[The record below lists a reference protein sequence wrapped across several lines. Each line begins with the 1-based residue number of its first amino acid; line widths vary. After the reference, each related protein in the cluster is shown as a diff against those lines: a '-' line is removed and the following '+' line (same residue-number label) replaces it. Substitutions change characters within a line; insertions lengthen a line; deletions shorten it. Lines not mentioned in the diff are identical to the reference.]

1 MILKNHEKNKKFKFD
16 EVSFNFSWEI
26 SSGNSVKTGNE
37 DYGNLLRNIYHYDP
51 SLHEFDAEKFKV
63 SNK

>member
-1 MILKNHEKNKKFKFD
+1 MILKNHEKNRKFKFN
-16 EVSFNFSWEI
+16 EASFDFTWEI
-26 SSGNSVKTGNE
+26 NSGNSIKTGNE